1 MDGQV
6 SSGEWEVRKEA
17 THVVCNMVTIG
28 TAAHIAHLVRTL
40 TLTLSI
46 PISPYLA
53 PVYIAHLVRT
63 LSRPPI

>member
-1 MDGQV
+1 MSYGQV

-40 TLTLSI
+40 
-46 PISPYLA
+46 
-53 PVYIAHLVRT
+53 
-63 LSRPPI
+63 SRPPI